1 MQNYD
6 VTLMNSAKQR
16 HVIAQFWFEKVLNI
30 LINNLAKFVKTY
42 RCYNK
47 KNPYFSIFRAYDVIK

>member
-30 LINNLAKFVKTY
+30 LINNPAKFVKILSF
-42 RCYNK
+42 CED
-47 KNPYFSIFRAYDVIK
+47 IQML